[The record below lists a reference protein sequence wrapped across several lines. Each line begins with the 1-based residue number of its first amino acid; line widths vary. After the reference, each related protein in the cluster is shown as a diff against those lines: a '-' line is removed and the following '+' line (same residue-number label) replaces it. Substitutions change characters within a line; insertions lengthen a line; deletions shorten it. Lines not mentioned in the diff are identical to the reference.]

1 MHPQAN
7 PHCRYNRHRHGPT
20 TGHLSDP
27 GQCRGEFKLNSGMP
41 QLTPQ
46 SLRTAELIVGTLS
59 LAGQEGRR
67 LRLKEEELRGKRQK
81 QRREE
86 ELGERLRQ

>member
-1 MHPQAN
+1 M
-7 PHCRYNRHRHGPT
+7 
-20 TGHLSDP
+20 
-27 GQCRGEFKLNSGMP
+27 
-41 QLTPQ
+41 
-46 SLRTAELIVGTLS
+46 S

-67 LRLKEEELRGKRQK
+67 LRLKEELRGKRQK

>member
-1 MHPQAN
+1 
-7 PHCRYNRHRHGPT
+7 
-20 TGHLSDP
+20 
-27 GQCRGEFKLNSGMP
+27 MP